1 MSTKEVVAKGVED
14 TVSTLTGTGDLAV
27 SALMMFVGLLVIGII
42 VLWLRLVKVS
52 DASNIAIVKFSE
64 SLNEI
69 KVVLATLA
77 ARL

>member
-1 MSTKEVVAKGVED
+1 VSTKEVVAKGVED

-52 DASNIAIVKFSE
+52 DASNIVIVKFSE

>member
-1 MSTKEVVAKGVED
+1 VSTKEVVAKGVED

>member
-52 DASNIAIVKFSE
+52 DASNIVIVKFSE